1 MRIAILGGGVA
12 GSTLA
17 YLLSRIS
24 NEVTIFDINQHY
36 VKPCGDIV
44 PNVYTPPF
52 NWNET
57 FGIKRFSFYIDGEK
71 IYDVEYRHTKWL
83 VIDKWKWI
91 NDMRK
96 SSKIIV
102 THDLNIK
109 DFDYVI
115 DSRGPYPMDRE
126 VVYTTRAIIE
136 TEEFDDEAILEFD
149 TRYTGFYWIFPSREN
164 EYNIGAGFLEYKNSK
179 ELLYYYLRKKFNN
192 FEIKDVRGAPISIGS
207 VKNKKLRIGE
217 ARGLVFPL
225 SGEGIRPSAISAEY
239 AFEAI
244 YKEKDLDEF
253 LNDKL
258 SIIEKRIKIQ
268 KMLLDLYRYS
278 SLSLRKTFMRIFFK
292 NDVLIDT
299 YLEDKI
305 DLNGIIESLKSVR
318 GNGSTIRKFEEQEK

>member
-17 YLLSRIS
+17 YLLSRVN
-24 NEVTIFDINQHY
+24 NEVIIFDINQSY

-44 PNVYTPPF
+44 PNVYNPPF
-52 NWNET
+52 NWTQT

-71 IYDVEYRHTKWL
+71 IYDVEYARTKWL
-83 VIDKWKWI
+83 VIDKWAWI
-91 NDMRK
+91 NNMRK
-96 SSKIIV
+96 SAKVVVSHDIV
-102 THDLNIK
+102 LK

-136 TEEFDDEAILEFD
+136 TEDFDDEAILEFD
-149 TRYTGFYWIFPSREN
+149 TRYTGFYWIFPSKEN

-179 ELLYYYLRKKFNN
+179 EMLYQYIRRKYRN
-192 FEIKDVRGAPISIGS
+192 FKIKDVRGAPISIGN

-244 YKEKDLDEF
+244 YKERNFDNFMDQ
-253 LNDKL
+253 KL
-258 SIIEKRIKIQ
+258 GVIEKRIRIQ
-268 KMLLDLYRYS
+268 RMLLDLYRYS
-278 SLSLRKTFMRIFFK
+278 SLNLRKTFMKVFFK

-305 DLNGIIESLKSVR
+305 DLNGLVESLKSVKQ
-318 GNGSTIRKFEEQEK
+318 NGSIIRKFEKQNW